1 MMNKGTG
8 PLRVL
13 LASLLLLSVC
23 FASCSAEETG
33 EEAGRKKPVSVEAA
47 DPGVGVGR
55 IMPESADPKAFTIC
69 IDPGHGFMD
78 NGTGEGFFQKGV
90 YEKDVTLRIAKKL
103 NDELISRGFD
113 IIMTHDGVTFPATAV
128 DDGNDKFKPEER
140 VSYANTLDIDYY
152 VSIHVNSFEQ
162 DTSVSGLRIYY
173 EQNWRKE
180 NTYSET
186 IAREIADAIYNE
198 MPDAPEPILADQSV
212 ASYAVV
218 RETKAAASLIE
229 VGFCTNP
236 TDAENMLNDNW
247 QSRVASGIA
256 DGLLN
261 YYNEYVKGETDA

>member
-1 MMNKGTG
+1 MVKKGIG
-8 PLRVL
+8 PFRVL
-13 LASLLLLSVC
+13 LFVFLLLSFC

-33 EEAGRKKPVSVEAA
+33 AEAVREKPVSVKAA

-78 NGTGEGFFQKGV
+78 NGTGEGYFQNGV
-90 YEKDVTLRIAKKL
+90 YEKDVTLEIAKKL
-103 NDELISRGFD
+103 NEELISLGFD
-113 IIMTHDGVTFPATAV
+113 TIMTHDGITFPTPAE
-128 DDGNDKFKPEER
+128 DDGNEKFKPEER
-140 VSYANTLDIDYY
+140 ISYANTLDIDYY
-152 VSIHVNSFEQ
+152 ISIHVNSYPQ

-236 TDAENMLNDNW
+236 TDAENMLNDKW
-247 QSRVASGIA
+247 QSRVAAGIA
-256 DGLLN
+256 NGLLN